1 MTVPEEAALV
11 GEVKALAGYLK
22 TRDNLTAELGR
33 TPSHEEWATSVGLT
47 FDELSAQM
55 EASQRAQE
63 RIVEAN
69 TGLIVM
75 MARRYHP
82 FAFRQGTIA
91 NDLIQEGSLAL
102 LRAAETFNPRLG
114 YRFSTYAGWWVR
126 DRVQRCV
133 VEQARLI
140 RLPRHGKEEL
150 SSRRGCVAP
159 RKFAL

>member
-1 MTVPEEAALV
+1 MTVSEETAVV
-11 GEVKALAGYLK
+11 GEVKALAGHLK
-22 TRDNLTAELGR
+22 TRQGLVVELGR
-33 TPSHEEWATSVGLT
+33 EPSLEEWAKNVGLT
-47 FDELSAQM
+47 VHELAAQM

-69 TGLIVM
+69 TGLIVL
-75 MARRYHP
+75 MARRHHP

-140 RLPRHGKEEL
+140 RLPQHGEQVGEEI
-150 SSRRGCVAP
+150 
-159 RKFAL
+159 